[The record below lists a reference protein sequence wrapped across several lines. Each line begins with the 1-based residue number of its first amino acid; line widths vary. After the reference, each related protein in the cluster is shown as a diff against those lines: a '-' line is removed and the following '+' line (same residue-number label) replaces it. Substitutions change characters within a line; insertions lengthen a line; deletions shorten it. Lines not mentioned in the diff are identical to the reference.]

1 MACTRRLPEPR
12 TPDGASQP
20 PPVSC
25 SRRLRLIDEAA
36 HIVCDRESTAVDR
49 ILQTPLVVRRVVRI
63 FRVVLNASRAQLV
76 DLPMQ
81 IADQGGY
88 GVAVIHTREF
98 PGRRLRGL
106 PQGPFGLERRQ
117 ALGGTSEHLAVV
129 DADGLEE
136 ALLAQRQRD

>member
-98 PGRRLRGL
+98 PGRWLRGL
-106 PQGPFGLERRQ
+106 PQGPCAGGWLRPRAAPGPRWYQRAPRR
-117 ALGGTSEHLAVV
+117 GGCRRS
-129 DADGLEE
+129 
-136 ALLAQRQRD
+136 